1 MTTVQAFFFH
11 LNAKEINQLKINRLK
26 NNLFSGTLVAITM
39 AWRITEWEKQMAN
52 PLLFRSLLRDVPLAN
67 ASNQQGA
74 AAFAFTPRHKLAQM
88 VMTGCMKETF
98 YASGQAQL
106 NDVLATAKDL
116 DDLFLAQL
124 AIYGRERGMMKDM
137 PALLT
142 AILAARGSALLP
154 VVFARVIN
162 NGRML
167 RNFVQILRSGVTGR
181 RSLGTRPKKLV
192 QRWLQNAS
200 EERLLQASVGN
211 APSLADIVKMVHPRP
226 QAAWQEA
233 FFAWLIGKPCDKT
246 QLPEKTRALL
256 AFREGDMGAALPDVP
271 FLLLTNAPLSREQ
284 WAQLAQRMSWQTLRM
299 NLNTLAR
306 HDVFENTTLAA
317 SVAQRLADRAQVRQ
331 SWVYPYQLLSAW
343 SNLQSGVPQVIREA
357 LAQAMEYA
365 LENIPPFHGNVVVCP
380 DVSGSMKSS
389 ITGYRKGAT
398 SKIRCVDVA
407 GLIAAAVLRNH
418 PQARV
423 LPFECDVVDVQLDAR
438 QSVMHNA
445 QKLAAVGGGG
455 TNCSA
460 PLRRLLNERARVDLV
475 IMVSDNES
483 WVDKSRHGSTAT
495 MECWIELKK
504 RNPQARLVCIDLL
517 PYGTTQAAERSDILN
532 VGGFSDEVFTVIDNF
547 VNGRYGSAHWL
558 EEIEAVTL

>member
-1 MTTVQAFFFH
+1 
-11 LNAKEINQLKINRLK
+11 
-26 NNLFSGTLVAITM
+26 
-39 AWRITEWEKQMAN
+39 MAN
-52 PLLFRSLLRDVPLAN
+52 PLLFRSLLRDAPLAN

-74 AAFAFTPRHKLAQM
+74 AAFAFTPRHTLAQM
-88 VMTGCMKETF
+88 VMTGCMNETF
-98 YASGQAQL
+98 YVSGQAQL

-142 AILAARGSALLP
+142 AILAARGSALLS

-167 RNFVQILRSGVTGR
+167 RNFVQMLRSGVTGR

-211 APSLADIVKMVHPRP
+211 MPSLADIVKMVHPRP

-233 FFAWLIGKPCDKT
+233 FFAWLIGKPCDKA

-256 AFREGDMGAALPDVP
+256 AFREGNMGAALPDVP

-306 HDVFENTTLAA
+306 HDVFENATLAA

-343 SNLQSGVPQVIREA
+343 SNLQCSVPQVIREA

-365 LENIPPFHGNVVVCP
+365 LENIPPFRGNVVVCP

-445 QKLAAVGGGG
+445 QKLAAVGGGS

>member
-1 MTTVQAFFFH
+1 
-11 LNAKEINQLKINRLK
+11 
-26 NNLFSGTLVAITM
+26 
-39 AWRITEWEKQMAN
+39 MAN
-52 PLLFRSLLRDVPLAN
+52 PLLFRSLLRDAPLAN
-67 ASNQQGA
+67 AQNHERA
-74 AAFAFTPRHKLAQM
+74 VAFAFTPRHKLAQM
-88 VMTGCMKETF
+88 VMTGCMNETF

-106 NDVLATAKDL
+106 SDVLGIAKDL
-116 DDLFLAQL
+116 DDLFLAKL

-167 RNFVQILRSGVTGR
+167 RNFVQILRSGATGR

-192 QRWLQNAS
+192 QRWLQEAS
-200 EERLLQASVGN
+200 EDRLLQASVGN
-211 APSLADIVKMVHPRP
+211 VPSLADIVKMGHPRP
-226 QAAWQEA
+226 QALWQEA
-233 FFAWLIGKPCDKT
+233 FFAWLIGKPCDKA
-246 QLPEKTRALL
+246 QLPEKTQALL
-256 AFREGDMGAALPDVP
+256 AFREGGDGAVLPDVP
-271 FLLLTNAPLSREQ
+271 FLLLTNSPLSTEQ

-306 HDVFENTTLAA
+306 HGVFDNAELTA
-317 SVAQRLADRAQVRQ
+317 SVAKRLADRAQVRQ
-331 SWVYPYQLLSAW
+331 ARVYPYQLLSAW
-343 SNLQSGVPQVIREA
+343 SNLQSGVPQAIGDA
-357 LAQAMEYA
+357 LEQAMEFA
-365 LENIPPFHGNVVVCP
+365 LENVPQFRGNVVVCP
-380 DVSGSMKSS
+380 DVSGSMRSS
-389 ITGYRKGAT
+389 ITGYRQGAT

-423 LPFECDVVDVQLDAR
+423 LPFECDVVNVALDAK
-438 QSVMHNA
+438 QSVVRNA

-460 PLRRLLNERARVDLV
+460 PLRKLLAERARVDLV

-483 WVDKSRHGSTAT
+483 WIDKSRHGSTAT
-495 MECWIELKK
+495 MECWAALKK
-504 RNPQARLVCIDLL
+504 RNPLARLVCIDLL
-517 PYGTTQAAERSDILN
+517 PYGTTQAAERGDILN

-558 EEIEAVTL
+558 EEIESVTL

>member
-1 MTTVQAFFFH
+1 
-11 LNAKEINQLKINRLK
+11 
-26 NNLFSGTLVAITM
+26 
-39 AWRITEWEKQMAN
+39 MAN
-52 PLLFRSLLRDVPLAN
+52 PLLFRSLLRDAPLAN

-88 VMTGCMKETF
+88 VMTGCMNETF

-154 VVFARVIN
+154 VVFTRVIN

-167 RNFVQILRSGVTGR
+167 RNFVQMLRSGVTGR

-233 FFAWLIGKPCDKT
+233 FFAWLIGKPCDKA

-256 AFREGDMGAALPDVP
+256 AFREGDMGAALPDVS

-284 WAQLAQRMSWQTLRM
+284 W
-299 NLNTLAR
+299 
-306 HDVFENTTLAA
+306 
-317 SVAQRLADRAQVRQ
+317 AQRLADRAQVRQ

-365 LENIPPFHGNVVVCP
+365 LENIPPFRGNVVVCP

-389 ITGYRKGAT
+389 ITGYRKGET

-423 LPFECDVVDVQLDAR
+423 LPFECDVVDVRLDAR

-547 VNGRYGSAHWL
+547 VNGHYGSAHWL

>member
-1 MTTVQAFFFH
+1 
-11 LNAKEINQLKINRLK
+11 
-26 NNLFSGTLVAITM
+26 
-39 AWRITEWEKQMAN
+39 MAN
-52 PLLFRSLLRDVPLAN
+52 PLLFRSLLRDAPLAN

-74 AAFAFTPRHKLAQM
+74 AAFAFTPRHTLAQM
-88 VMTGCMKETF
+88 VMTGCMNETF
-98 YASGQAQL
+98 YVSGQAQL

-167 RNFVQILRSGVTGR
+167 RNFVQMLRSGVTGR

-211 APSLADIVKMVHPRP
+211 MPSLADIVKMVHPRP

-233 FFAWLIGKPCDKT
+233 FFAWLIGKPCDKA

-256 AFREGDMGAALPDVP
+256 AFREGNMGAALPDVP

-306 HDVFENTTLAA
+306 HDVFENATLAA
-317 SVAQRLADRAQVRQ
+317 SVAQRL
-331 SWVYPYQLLSAW
+331 
-343 SNLQSGVPQVIREA
+343 
-357 LAQAMEYA
+357 
-365 LENIPPFHGNVVVCP
+365 
-380 DVSGSMKSS
+380 
-389 ITGYRKGAT
+389 
-398 SKIRCVDVA
+398 
-407 GLIAAAVLRNH
+407 
-418 PQARV
+418 
-423 LPFECDVVDVQLDAR
+423 
-438 QSVMHNA
+438 
-445 QKLAAVGGGG
+445 
-455 TNCSA
+455 
-460 PLRRLLNERARVDLV
+460 
-475 IMVSDNES
+475 
-483 WVDKSRHGSTAT
+483 
-495 MECWIELKK
+495 
-504 RNPQARLVCIDLL
+504 
-517 PYGTTQAAERSDILN
+517 
-532 VGGFSDEVFTVIDNF
+532 
-547 VNGRYGSAHWL
+547 
-558 EEIEAVTL
+558 

>member
-1 MTTVQAFFFH
+1 
-11 LNAKEINQLKINRLK
+11 
-26 NNLFSGTLVAITM
+26 
-39 AWRITEWEKQMAN
+39 MAN
-52 PLLFRSLLRDVPLAN
+52 PLLFRSLLRDAPLAN

-88 VMTGCMKETF
+88 VMTGCMNETF

-154 VVFARVIN
+154 VVFTRVIN

-167 RNFVQILRSGVTGR
+167 RNFVQMLRSGVTGR

-233 FFAWLIGKPCDKT
+233 FFAWLIGKPCDKA

-256 AFREGDMGAALPDVP
+256 AFREGDMGAALPDVS

-306 HDVFENTTLAA
+306 HDVFENATLAA
-317 SVAQRLADRAQVRQ
+317 SVAQRLADRAQV
-331 SWVYPYQLLSAW
+331 
-343 SNLQSGVPQVIREA
+343 
-357 LAQAMEYA
+357 
-365 LENIPPFHGNVVVCP
+365 
-380 DVSGSMKSS
+380 
-389 ITGYRKGAT
+389 
-398 SKIRCVDVA
+398 
-407 GLIAAAVLRNH
+407 
-418 PQARV
+418 
-423 LPFECDVVDVQLDAR
+423 R

-547 VNGRYGSAHWL
+547 VNGHYGSAHWL

>member
-1 MTTVQAFFFH
+1 
-11 LNAKEINQLKINRLK
+11 
-26 NNLFSGTLVAITM
+26 
-39 AWRITEWEKQMAN
+39 MAN
-52 PLLFRSLLRDVPLAN
+52 PLLFRSLLRDAPLAN

-88 VMTGCMKETF
+88 VMTGCMNETF

-154 VVFARVIN
+154 VVFTRVIN

-167 RNFVQILRSGVTGR
+167 RNFVQMLRSGVTGR

-233 FFAWLIGKPCDKT
+233 FFAWLIGKPCDKA

-256 AFREGDMGAALPDVP
+256 AFREGDMGAALPDVS

-284 WAQLAQRMSWQTLRM
+284 WAQL
-299 NLNTLAR
+299 
-306 HDVFENTTLAA
+306 
-317 SVAQRLADRAQVRQ
+317 AQRLADRAQVRQ

-365 LENIPPFHGNVVVCP
+365 LENIPPFRGNVVVCP

-423 LPFECDVVDVQLDAR
+423 LPFECDVVDVRLDAR

-547 VNGRYGSAHWL
+547 VNGHYGSAHWL

>member
-1 MTTVQAFFFH
+1 MGKH
-11 LNAKEINQLKINRLK
+11 
-26 NNLFSGTLVAITM
+26 
-39 AWRITEWEKQMAN
+39 MAN
-52 PLLFRSLLRDVPLAN
+52 PLLFRSLLRDAPLAN
-67 ASNQQGA
+67 AQNHERA

-88 VMTGCMKETF
+88 VMTGCMNETF
-98 YASGQAQL
+98 YASAQAQL
-106 NDVLATAKDL
+106 SDVLEIAKDL
-116 DDLFLAQL
+116 DDLFLAKL
-124 AIYGRERGMMKDM
+124 AIYGRERGTMKDM

-142 AILAARGSALLP
+142 ALLAARGSALLP

-181 RSLGTRPKKLV
+181 RSLGTRPKKLI
-192 QRWLQNAS
+192 QRWLQEAS

-226 QAAWQEA
+226 QAPWHDD
-233 FFAWLIGKPCDKT
+233 FFAWLIGKPCDKV
-246 QLPEKTRALL
+246 QLPEKTQALL
-256 AFREGDMGAALPDVP
+256 AFREGRESAALPDVP
-271 FLLLTNAPLSREQ
+271 FLLLTHSPLSTEQ
-284 WAQLAQRMSWQTLRM
+284 WALLAQRMSWQTLRM

-306 HDVFENTTLAA
+306 HGVFENTELTA
-317 SVAQRLADRAQVRQ
+317 SVAKRLADRVQVRQ
-331 SWVYPYQLLSAW
+331 ARVYPYQLLSAW
-343 SNLQSGVPQVIREA
+343 SNLHSSVPQVIGEA
-357 LAQAMEYA
+357 LERAMEYA
-365 LENIPPFHGNVVVCP
+365 LENVPQFRGNVVVCS
-380 DVSGSMKSS
+380 DVSGSMRSPV
-389 ITGYRKGAT
+389 TGHRQGAT

-423 LPFECDVVDVQLDAR
+423 LPFECDVVNVALDAK

-460 PLRRLLNERARVDLV
+460 PLRRLLAERTRVDLV

-483 WVDKSRHGSTAT
+483 WIDKSRHGSTAT
-495 MECWIELKK
+495 MECWTALRK
-504 RNPQARLVCIDLL
+504 RNPLVRLVCIDLQ
-517 PYGTTQAAERSDILN
+517 PYGTTQAMERGDILN

-547 VNGRYGSAHWL
+547 VNGRYGSEHWL
-558 EEIEAVTL
+558 EEIESVAL

>member
-1 MTTVQAFFFH
+1 
-11 LNAKEINQLKINRLK
+11 
-26 NNLFSGTLVAITM
+26 
-39 AWRITEWEKQMAN
+39 MAN
-52 PLLFRSLLRDVPLAN
+52 PLLFRSLLRDAPLAN
-67 ASNQQGA
+67 AQNHERA
-74 AAFAFTPRHKLAQM
+74 VAFAFTPRHKLAQM
-88 VMTGCMKETF
+88 VMTGCMNETF

-106 NDVLATAKDL
+106 SDVLGIAKDL
-116 DDLFLAQL
+116 DDLFLAKL

-167 RNFVQILRSGVTGR
+167 RNFVQILRSGATGR

-192 QRWLQNAS
+192 QRWLQEAS
-200 EERLLQASVGN
+200 EDRLLQASVGN
-211 APSLADIVKMVHPRP
+211 VPSLADIVKMVHPRP
-226 QAAWQEA
+226 QALWQEA
-233 FFAWLIGKPCDKT
+233 FFAWLIGKPCDKS
-246 QLPEKTRALL
+246 QLPEKTQALL
-256 AFREGDMGAALPDVP
+256 AFREGGDGAVLPDVP
-271 FLLLTNAPLSREQ
+271 FLLLTNSPLSTEQ

-306 HDVFENTTLAA
+306 HGVFDNAELTA
-317 SVAQRLADRAQVRQ
+317 SVAKRLADRAQVRQ
-331 SWVYPYQLLSAW
+331 ARVYPYQLLSAW
-343 SNLQSGVPQVIREA
+343 SNLQSGVPQAIGDA
-357 LAQAMEYA
+357 LEQAMEFA
-365 LENIPPFHGNVVVCP
+365 LENVPQFRGNVVVCP
-380 DVSGSMKSS
+380 DVSGSMRSS
-389 ITGYRKGAT
+389 ITGYRQGAT

-423 LPFECDVVDVQLDAR
+423 LPFECDVVNVALDAK
-438 QSVMHNA
+438 QSVMRNA

-460 PLRRLLNERARVDLV
+460 PLRKLLAERARVDLV

-483 WVDKSRHGSTAT
+483 WIDKSRHGSTAT
-495 MECWIELKK
+495 MECWAALKK
-504 RNPQARLVCIDLL
+504 RNPLARLVCIDLL
-517 PYGTTQAAERSDILN
+517 PYGTTQAAERGDILN

-558 EEIEAVTL
+558 EEIESVTL

>member
-1 MTTVQAFFFH
+1 
-11 LNAKEINQLKINRLK
+11 
-26 NNLFSGTLVAITM
+26 
-39 AWRITEWEKQMAN
+39 MAN
-52 PLLFRSLLRDVPLAN
+52 PLLFRSLLRDAPLAN

-88 VMTGCMKETF
+88 VMTGCMNETF

-154 VVFARVIN
+154 VVFTRVIN

-167 RNFVQILRSGVTGR
+167 RNFVQMLRSGVTGR

-226 QAAWQEA
+226 QA
-233 FFAWLIGKPCDKT
+233 
-246 QLPEKTRALL
+246 
-256 AFREGDMGAALPDVP
+256 V
-271 FLLLTNAPLSREQ
+271 
-284 WAQLAQRMSWQTLRM
+284 
-299 NLNTLAR
+299 
-306 HDVFENTTLAA
+306 
-317 SVAQRLADRAQVRQ
+317 
-331 SWVYPYQLLSAW
+331 
-343 SNLQSGVPQVIREA
+343 
-357 LAQAMEYA
+357 EYA
-365 LENIPPFHGNVVVCP
+365 LENIPPFRGNVVVCP

-423 LPFECDVVDVQLDAR
+423 LPFECDVVDVRLDAR

-445 QKLAAVGGGG
+445 QKLAAVGGG

-483 WVDKSRHGSTAT
+483 WVDKSRHGSAAT

>member
-1 MTTVQAFFFH
+1 
-11 LNAKEINQLKINRLK
+11 
-26 NNLFSGTLVAITM
+26 
-39 AWRITEWEKQMAN
+39 MAN
-52 PLLFRSLLRDVPLAN
+52 PLLFRSLLRDAPLAN

-88 VMTGCMKETF
+88 VMTGCMNETF

-167 RNFVQILRSGVTGR
+167 RNFVQMLRSGVTGR

-233 FFAWLIGKPCDKT
+233 FFAWLIGKPCDKA

-284 WAQLAQRMSWQTLRM
+284 WAQLAQR
-299 NLNTLAR
+299 
-306 HDVFENTTLAA
+306 
-317 SVAQRLADRAQVRQ
+317 LADRAQVRQ

-343 SNLQSGVPQVIREA
+343 SNLQSSVPQVIREA
-357 LAQAMEYA
+357 LVQAMEYA
-365 LENIPPFHGNVVVCP
+365 LENIPPFRGNVVVCP

-423 LPFECDVVDVQLDAR
+423 LPFECDVVDVRLDAR

-547 VNGRYGSAHWL
+547 VNDRYGSAHWL

>member
-1 MTTVQAFFFH
+1 M
-11 LNAKEINQLKINRLK
+11 
-26 NNLFSGTLVAITM
+26 G
-39 AWRITEWEKQMAN
+39 KQMAN
-52 PLLFRSLLRDVPLAN
+52 PLLFRSLLRNAPLADTQN
-67 ASNQQGA
+67 HQCA
-74 AAFAFTPRHKLAQM
+74 AAFALSPRHRLAQM
-88 VMTGCMKETF
+88 VMTGCMNETF
-98 YASGQAQL
+98 YASAQAQL
-106 NDVLATAKDL
+106 DDVLVIAQDV

-142 AILAARGSALLP
+142 ALLAARGSALLP
-154 VVFARVIN
+154 LVFARVIN

-192 QRWLQNAS
+192 QRWLQEAS
-200 EERLLQASVGN
+200 EERLLQASPGN
-211 APSLADIVKMVHPRP
+211 SPSLADVVKMVHPRP

-233 FFAWLIGKPCDKT
+233 FFAWLIGKPCDKAL
-246 QLPEKTRALL
+246 LPEKTRALL
-256 AFREGDMGAALPDVP
+256 AFREGGNSAALPDVP
-271 FLLLTNAPLSREQ
+271 FLLLTHLPLSAEQ

-306 HDVFENTTLAA
+306 HGVFENADLT
-317 SVAQRLADRAQVRQ
+317 SRVAKRLADREQVRQ
-331 SWVYPYQLLSAW
+331 ARVYPYQLLSAW
-343 SNLQSGVPQVIREA
+343 SNLQSGVPQAIGNA
-357 LAQAMEYA
+357 LEHAMEFA
-365 LENIPPFHGNVVVCP
+365 LENVPQLRGNVVVCP
-380 DVSGSMKSS
+380 DVSGSMSSS
-389 ITGYRKGAT
+389 ITGYRQGAT

-423 LPFECDVVDVQLDAR
+423 LPFECDVVNVALDPR
-438 QSVMHNA
+438 QSVMRNA

-460 PLRRLLNERARVDLV
+460 PLRKLLAERARVDLV

-483 WVDKSRHGSTAT
+483 WIDKSRHGSTAT
-495 MECWIELKK
+495 MECWAALKK

-517 PYGTTQAAERSDILN
+517 PYGTTQAAERDDILN

-558 EEIEAVTL
+558 EEIGSVTLQ

>member
-1 MTTVQAFFFH
+1 
-11 LNAKEINQLKINRLK
+11 
-26 NNLFSGTLVAITM
+26 
-39 AWRITEWEKQMAN
+39 MAN
-52 PLLFRSLLRDVPLAN
+52 PLLFRSLLRDAPLAN

-88 VMTGCMKETF
+88 VMTGCMNETF

-154 VVFARVIN
+154 VVFTRVIN

-167 RNFVQILRSGVTGR
+167 RNFVQMLRSGVTGR

-233 FFAWLIGKPCDKT
+233 FFAWLIGKPCDKA

-256 AFREGDMGAALPDVP
+256 AFREGDMGAALPDVS

-306 HDVFENTTLAA
+306 HDVFENATLAA
-317 SVAQRLADRAQVRQ
+317 SVAQRLADRAQV
-331 SWVYPYQLLSAW
+331 
-343 SNLQSGVPQVIREA
+343 
-357 LAQAMEYA
+357 
-365 LENIPPFHGNVVVCP
+365 
-380 DVSGSMKSS
+380 
-389 ITGYRKGAT
+389 
-398 SKIRCVDVA
+398 
-407 GLIAAAVLRNH
+407 
-418 PQARV
+418 
-423 LPFECDVVDVQLDAR
+423 R

-547 VNGRYGSAHWL
+547 VNGHYGS
-558 EEIEAVTL
+558 

>member
-88 VMTGCMKETF
+88 VMTGCMNETF

-475 IMVSDNES
+475 IMESDNES

>member
-1 MTTVQAFFFH
+1 
-11 LNAKEINQLKINRLK
+11 
-26 NNLFSGTLVAITM
+26 
-39 AWRITEWEKQMAN
+39 MAN
-52 PLLFRSLLRDVPLAN
+52 PLLFRSLLRDAPLAN

-88 VMTGCMKETF
+88 VMTGCMNETF

-167 RNFVQILRSGVTGR
+167 RNFVQMLRSGVTGR

-233 FFAWLIGKPCDKT
+233 FFAWLIGKPCDKA

-306 HDVFENTTLAA
+306 HDVFENATLAA

-343 SNLQSGVPQVIREA
+343 SNLQSSVPQVIREA
-357 LAQAMEYA
+357 LVQAMEYA
-365 LENIPPFHGNVVVCP
+365 LENIPPFRGNVVVCP

-423 LPFECDVVDVQLDAR
+423 LPFECDVVDVRLDAR

-547 VNGRYGSAHWL
+547 VNDRYGSAHWL
-558 EEIEAVTL
+558 EEIEAATLKARMLVDLHLVWPDAGSNHAGA

>member
-1 MTTVQAFFFH
+1 M
-11 LNAKEINQLKINRLK
+11 
-26 NNLFSGTLVAITM
+26 G
-39 AWRITEWEKQMAN
+39 KQMAN
-52 PLLFRSLLRDVPLAN
+52 PLLFRSLLRDTPLADTQN
-67 ASNQQGA
+67 HERA

-88 VMTGCMKETF
+88 VMTGCMNETF
-98 YASGQAQL
+98 YASAQAQL
-106 NDVLATAKDL
+106 SDVLEIAKDL
-116 DDLFLAQL
+116 DDLFLAKL

-142 AILAARGSALLP
+142 ALLAARSSALLP

-162 NGRML
+162 TGRML

-192 QRWLQNAS
+192 QRWLQEAS

-226 QAAWQEA
+226 QALWQDA
-233 FFAWLIGKPCDKT
+233 FFAWLIGKPCDKA
-246 QLPEKTRALL
+246 QLPEKTQALL
-256 AFREGDMGAALPDVP
+256 AFREGRGGAALPDVP
-271 FLLLTNAPLSREQ
+271 FLLLTHAPLATEQ

-306 HDVFENTTLAA
+306 HGVFDNAELAA
-317 SVAQRLADRAQVRQ
+317 SVAKRLADRAQVRQ
-331 SWVYPYQLLSAW
+331 SRVYPYQLLSAW
-343 SNLQSGVPQVIREA
+343 SNLQSGVPQAISDA
-357 LAQAMEYA
+357 LEQAMEFA
-365 LENIPPFHGNVVVCP
+365 LENVPQFRGNVVVCP
-380 DVSGSMKSS
+380 DVSGSMGSS
-389 ITGYRKGAT
+389 ITGYRQGAT

-423 LPFECDVVDVQLDAR
+423 LPFECDVVNVALDPK
-438 QSVMHNA
+438 QSVMRNA

-460 PLRRLLNERARVDLV
+460 PLRKLLAERARVDLV

-483 WVDKSRHGSTAT
+483 WIDRSRHGSTAT
-495 MECWIELKK
+495 MECWAALKK
-504 RNPQARLVCIDLL
+504 RNPLARLVCIDLL
-517 PYGTTQAAERSDILN
+517 PYGTTQAAERGDILN
-532 VGGFSDEVFTVIDNF
+532 VGGFNDEVFTVIDNF

-558 EEIEAVTL
+558 EEIESVTLQ

>member
-1 MTTVQAFFFH
+1 MLMITSFANPRVAQAFVDYMATQGVILTIQQH
-11 LNAKEINQLKINRLK
+11 NQSDIWLADESQAERVRGELARFI
-26 NNLFSGTLVAITM
+26 
-39 AWRITEWEKQMAN
+39 EN
-52 PLLFRSLLRDVPLAN
+52 PGDPRYLA
-67 ASNQQGA
+67 ASWQ
-74 AAFAFTPRHKLAQM
+74 
-88 VMTGCMKETF
+88 
-98 YASGQAQL
+98 SGQTNSGL
-106 NDVLATAKDL
+106 RYRRFPFLATL
-116 DDLFLAQL
+116 
-124 AIYGRERGMMKDM
+124 RERAGPVTWIVM
-137 PALLT
+137 
-142 AILAARGSALLP
+142 LAC
-154 VVFARVIN
+154 V
-162 NGRML
+162 
-167 RNFVQILRSGVTGR
+167 
-181 RSLGTRPKKLV
+181 LV
-192 QRWLQNAS
+192 YIAMS
-200 EERLLQASVGN
+200 
-211 APSLADIVKMVHPRP
+211 
-226 QAAWQEA
+226 
-233 FFAWLIGKPCDKT
+233 LIGDQTVMVWLAWPFDPVLKFEVWRYFT
-246 QLPEKTRALL
+246 HIFMHFSLMHILFNLLWWWYLGGAVEKRLGSGKLIVITVISALL
-256 AFREGDMGAALPDVP
+256 AFREGDMGAALPDVS

-306 HDVFENTTLAA
+306 HDVFENATLAA

-365 LENIPPFHGNVVVCP
+365 LENIPPFRGNVVVCP

-389 ITGYRKGAT
+389 ITGYRKGET

-423 LPFECDVVDVQLDAR
+423 LPFECDVVDVRLDAR

-547 VNGRYGSAHWL
+547 VNGHYGSAHWL

>member
-1 MTTVQAFFFH
+1 
-11 LNAKEINQLKINRLK
+11 
-26 NNLFSGTLVAITM
+26 
-39 AWRITEWEKQMAN
+39 MAN

-88 VMTGCMKETF
+88 VMIGCMNETF

-154 VVFARVIN
+154 VVFTRVIN

-167 RNFVQILRSGVTGR
+167 RNFVQMLRSGVTGR

-233 FFAWLIGKPCDKT
+233 FFAWLIGKPCDKA

-306 HDVFENTTLAA
+306 HSVFENATLAA

-343 SNLQSGVPQVIREA
+343 SNLQSSVPQVIREA

-365 LENIPPFHGNVVVCP
+365 LENIPPFRGNVVVCP

-423 LPFECDVVDVQLDAR
+423 LPFECDVVDVRLDAH

-547 VNGRYGSAHWL
+547 VNGHYGSAHWL

>member
-1 MTTVQAFFFH
+1 MNAPFTYASPTLSVEALKHSIAYKLMFTIGKDPVIANKH
-11 LNAKEINQLKINRLK
+11 EWLNATLFAVRDRLVERWLRSNR
-26 NNLFSGTLVAITM
+26 
-39 AWRITEWEKQMAN
+39 
-52 PLLFRSLLRDVPLAN
+52 
-67 ASNQQGA
+67 
-74 AAFAFTPRHKLAQM
+74 
-88 VMTGCMKETF
+88 
-98 YASGQAQL
+98 AQL
-106 NDVLATAKDL
+106 SQETRQVYYLSME
-116 DDLFLAQL
+116 FL
-124 AIYGRERGMMKDM
+124 IGRTLSN
-137 PALLT
+137 ALLSLGIYDDVKG
-142 AILAARGSALLP
+142 ALEAMGLDLEELIDEENDPGLGNGGLGRLAACFLD
-154 VVFARVIN
+154 
-162 NGRML
+162 
-167 RNFVQILRSGVTGR
+167 
-181 RSLGTRPKKLV
+181 SLGTRPKKLV

-233 FFAWLIGKPCDKT
+233 FFAWLIGKPCDKA

-256 AFREGDMGAALPDVP
+256 AFREGDMGAALPDVS

-306 HDVFENTTLAA
+306 HDVFENATLAA

-365 LENIPPFHGNVVVCP
+365 LENIPPFRGNVVVCP

-389 ITGYRKGAT
+389 ITGYRKGET

-423 LPFECDVVDVQLDAR
+423 LPFECDVVDVRLDAR

-547 VNGRYGSAHWL
+547 VNGHYGSAHWL

>member
-1 MTTVQAFFFH
+1 MGKH
-11 LNAKEINQLKINRLK
+11 
-26 NNLFSGTLVAITM
+26 
-39 AWRITEWEKQMAN
+39 MAN
-52 PLLFRSLLRDVPLAN
+52 PLLFRSLLRDAPLAN
-67 ASNQQGA
+67 AQNHERA

-88 VMTGCMKETF
+88 VMTGCMNETF
-98 YASGQAQL
+98 YASAQVQL
-106 NDVLATAKDL
+106 SDVLEITKDL
-116 DDLFLAQL
+116 DDLFLAKL
-124 AIYGRERGMMKDM
+124 AIYGRERGTMKDM

-142 AILAARGSALLP
+142 ALLAARGSALLP

-181 RSLGTRPKKLV
+181 RSLGTRPKKLI
-192 QRWLQNAS
+192 QRWLQEAS

-226 QAAWQEA
+226 QAPWHDD
-233 FFAWLIGKPCDKT
+233 FFAWLIGKPCDKV
-246 QLPEKTRALL
+246 QLPEKTQALL
-256 AFREGDMGAALPDVP
+256 AFREGRESAALPDVP
-271 FLLLTNAPLSREQ
+271 FLLLTHSPLSTEQ
-284 WAQLAQRMSWQTLRM
+284 WALLAQRMSWQTLRM

-306 HDVFENTTLAA
+306 HGVFENTELTA
-317 SVAQRLADRAQVRQ
+317 SVAKRLADRVQVRQ
-331 SWVYPYQLLSAW
+331 ARVYPYQLLSAW
-343 SNLQSGVPQVIREA
+343 SNLHSSVPQVIGEA
-357 LAQAMEYA
+357 LERAMEYA
-365 LENIPPFHGNVVVCP
+365 LENVPQFRGNVVVCP
-380 DVSGSMKSS
+380 DVSGSMRSPV
-389 ITGYRKGAT
+389 TGHRQGAT

-423 LPFECDVVDVQLDAR
+423 LPFECDVVNVALDAK

-460 PLRRLLNERARVDLV
+460 PLRRLLAERTRVDLV

-483 WVDKSRHGSTAT
+483 WIDKSRHGSTAT
-495 MECWIELKK
+495 MECWTALRK
-504 RNPQARLVCIDLL
+504 RNPLARLVCIDLQ
-517 PYGTTQAAERSDILN
+517 PYGTTQAMERGDILN

-547 VNGRYGSAHWL
+547 VNGRYGSEHWL
-558 EEIEAVTL
+558 EEIESVAL

>member
-1 MTTVQAFFFH
+1 
-11 LNAKEINQLKINRLK
+11 
-26 NNLFSGTLVAITM
+26 
-39 AWRITEWEKQMAN
+39 MAN
-52 PLLFRSLLRDVPLAN
+52 LLLFRSLLRDVPLAN

-88 VMTGCMKETF
+88 VMTGCMNETF

-167 RNFVQILRSGVTGR
+167 RNFVQMLRSGVTGR

-233 FFAWLIGKPCDKT
+233 FFAWLIGKPCDKA

-256 AFREGDMGAALPDVP
+256 AFREGNIGAALPDVP

-306 HDVFENTTLAA
+306 HDVFENATLAA

-343 SNLQSGVPQVIREA
+343 SNLQSSVPQVIREA

-365 LENIPPFHGNVVVCP
+365 LENIPPFRGNVVVCP

-389 ITGYRKGAT
+389 ITGYRKGRPVR
-398 SKIRCVDVA
+398 S
-407 GLIAAAVLRNH
+407 AAWT
-418 PQARV
+418 
-423 LPFECDVVDVQLDAR
+423 LP
-438 QSVMHNA
+438 
-445 QKLAAVGGGG
+445 G
-455 TNCSA
+455 
-460 PLRRLLNERARVDLV
+460 
-475 IMVSDNES
+475 
-483 WVDKSRHGSTAT
+483 
-495 MECWIELKK
+495 
-504 RNPQARLVCIDLL
+504 
-517 PYGTTQAAERSDILN
+517 
-532 VGGFSDEVFTVIDNF
+532 
-547 VNGRYGSAHWL
+547 
-558 EEIEAVTL
+558 

>member
-1 MTTVQAFFFH
+1 
-11 LNAKEINQLKINRLK
+11 
-26 NNLFSGTLVAITM
+26 
-39 AWRITEWEKQMAN
+39 MAN
-52 PLLFRSLLRDVPLAN
+52 PLLFRSLLRDAPLAN

-74 AAFAFTPRHKLAQM
+74 AAFAFTPRHTLAQM
-88 VMTGCMKETF
+88 VMTGCMNETF
-98 YASGQAQL
+98 YVSGQAQL

-167 RNFVQILRSGVTGR
+167 RNFVQMLRSGVTGR

-211 APSLADIVKMVHPRP
+211 MPSLADIVKMVHPRP

-233 FFAWLIGKPCDKT
+233 FFAWLIGKPCDKA

-256 AFREGDMGAALPDVP
+256 AFREGNMGAALPDVP

-284 WAQLAQRMSWQTLRM
+284 WAQLAQR
-299 NLNTLAR
+299 
-306 HDVFENTTLAA
+306 
-317 SVAQRLADRAQVRQ
+317 LADRAQVRQ

-343 SNLQSGVPQVIREA
+343 SNLQCSVPQVIREA

-365 LENIPPFHGNVVVCP
+365 LENIPPFRGNVVVCP

-445 QKLAAVGGGG
+445 QKLAAVGGGS

-558 EEIEAVTL
+558 GEIEAVTL

>member
-1 MTTVQAFFFH
+1 
-11 LNAKEINQLKINRLK
+11 
-26 NNLFSGTLVAITM
+26 
-39 AWRITEWEKQMAN
+39 MAN
-52 PLLFRSLLRDVPLAN
+52 PLLFRSLLRDAPLAN

-88 VMTGCMKETF
+88 VMTGCMNETF

-233 FFAWLIGKPCDKT
+233 FFAWLIGKPCDKA

-284 WAQLAQRMSWQTLRM
+284 WAQL
-299 NLNTLAR
+299 
-306 HDVFENTTLAA
+306 
-317 SVAQRLADRAQVRQ
+317 AQRLADRAQVRQ

>member
-1 MTTVQAFFFH
+1 M
-11 LNAKEINQLKINRLK
+11 
-26 NNLFSGTLVAITM
+26 G
-39 AWRITEWEKQMAN
+39 KQMAN
-52 PLLFRSLLRDVPLAN
+52 PLLFRSLLRDAPLAN
-67 ASNQQGA
+67 AQNHERA
-74 AAFAFTPRHKLAQM
+74 VAFAFTPRHKLAQM
-88 VMTGCMKETF
+88 VMTGCMNETF

-106 NDVLATAKDL
+106 SDVLGIAKDL
-116 DDLFLAQL
+116 DDLFLAKL

-167 RNFVQILRSGVTGR
+167 RNFVQILRSGATGR

-192 QRWLQNAS
+192 QRWLQEAS
-200 EERLLQASVGN
+200 EDRLLQASVGN
-211 APSLADIVKMVHPRP
+211 VPSLADIVKMVHPRP
-226 QAAWQEA
+226 QALWQEA
-233 FFAWLIGKPCDKT
+233 FFARLIGKPCDKS
-246 QLPEKTRALL
+246 QLPEKTQALL
-256 AFREGDMGAALPDVP
+256 AFREGGDGAVLPDVP
-271 FLLLTNAPLSREQ
+271 FLLLTNSPLSTEQ

-306 HDVFENTTLAA
+306 HGVFDNAELTA
-317 SVAQRLADRAQVRQ
+317 SVAKRLADRAQVRQ
-331 SWVYPYQLLSAW
+331 ARVYPYQLLSAW
-343 SNLQSGVPQVIREA
+343 SNLQSGVPQAIGDA
-357 LAQAMEYA
+357 LEQAMEFA
-365 LENIPPFHGNVVVCP
+365 LENVPQFRGNVVVCP
-380 DVSGSMKSS
+380 DVSGSMRSS
-389 ITGYRKGAT
+389 ITGYRQGAT

-423 LPFECDVVDVQLDAR
+423 LPFECDVVNVALDAK
-438 QSVMHNA
+438 QSVMRNA

-460 PLRRLLNERARVDLV
+460 PLRKLLAERARVDLV

-483 WVDKSRHGSTAT
+483 WIDKSRHGSTAT
-495 MECWIELKK
+495 MECWAALKK
-504 RNPQARLVCIDLL
+504 RNPLARLVCIDLL
-517 PYGTTQAAERSDILN
+517 PYGTTQAAERGDILN

-558 EEIEAVTL
+558 EEIESVTL

>member
-1 MTTVQAFFFH
+1 
-11 LNAKEINQLKINRLK
+11 
-26 NNLFSGTLVAITM
+26 
-39 AWRITEWEKQMAN
+39 MAN

-88 VMTGCMKETF
+88 VMTGCMNETF

-284 WAQLAQRMSWQTLRM
+284 WAQLAQR
-299 NLNTLAR
+299 
-306 HDVFENTTLAA
+306 
-317 SVAQRLADRAQVRQ
+317 LADRAQVRQ
-331 SWVYPYQLLSAW
+331 SWVYPYQSLSAW

-517 PYGTTQAAERSDILN
+517 PYGTTQAAERNDILN

>member
-1 MTTVQAFFFH
+1 M
-11 LNAKEINQLKINRLK
+11 
-26 NNLFSGTLVAITM
+26 G
-39 AWRITEWEKQMAN
+39 KQMAN
-52 PLLFRSLLRDVPLAN
+52 PLLFRSLLRDAPLAN
-67 ASNQQGA
+67 AQNHERA
-74 AAFAFTPRHKLAQM
+74 VAFAFTPRHKLAQM
-88 VMTGCMKETF
+88 VMTGCMNETF

-106 NDVLATAKDL
+106 SDVLGIAKDL
-116 DDLFLAQL
+116 DDLFLAKL

-167 RNFVQILRSGVTGR
+167 RNFVQILRSGATGR

-192 QRWLQNAS
+192 QRWLQEAS
-200 EERLLQASVGN
+200 EDRLLQASVGN
-211 APSLADIVKMVHPRP
+211 VPSLADIVKMGHPRP
-226 QAAWQEA
+226 QALWQEA
-233 FFAWLIGKPCDKT
+233 FFAWLIGKPCDKA
-246 QLPEKTRALL
+246 QLPEKTQALL
-256 AFREGDMGAALPDVP
+256 AFREGGDGAVLPDVP
-271 FLLLTNAPLSREQ
+271 FLLLTNSPLSTEQ

-306 HDVFENTTLAA
+306 HGVFDNAELTA
-317 SVAQRLADRAQVRQ
+317 SVAKRLADRAQVRQ
-331 SWVYPYQLLSAW
+331 ARVYPYQLLSAW
-343 SNLQSGVPQVIREA
+343 SNLQSGVPQAIGDA
-357 LAQAMEYA
+357 LEQAMEFA
-365 LENIPPFHGNVVVCP
+365 LENVPQFRGNVVVCP
-380 DVSGSMKSS
+380 DVSGSMRSS
-389 ITGYRKGAT
+389 ITGYRQGAT

-423 LPFECDVVDVQLDAR
+423 LPFECDVVNVALDAK
-438 QSVMHNA
+438 QSVVRNA

-460 PLRRLLNERARVDLV
+460 PLRKLLAERARVDLV

-483 WVDKSRHGSTAT
+483 WIDKSRHGSTAT
-495 MECWIELKK
+495 MECWAALKK
-504 RNPQARLVCIDLL
+504 RNPLARLVCIDLL
-517 PYGTTQAAERSDILN
+517 PYGTTQAAERGDILN

-558 EEIEAVTL
+558 EEIESVTL

>member
-1 MTTVQAFFFH
+1 
-11 LNAKEINQLKINRLK
+11 
-26 NNLFSGTLVAITM
+26 
-39 AWRITEWEKQMAN
+39 MAN
-52 PLLFRSLLRDVPLAN
+52 LLLFRSLLRDAPLAN
-67 ASNQQGA
+67 AQNHERA

-88 VMTGCMKETF
+88 VMTGCMNETF
-98 YASGQAQL
+98 YASAQAQL
-106 NDVLATAKDL
+106 SDVLEIAKDL
-116 DDLFLAQL
+116 DDLFLAKL
-124 AIYGRERGMMKDM
+124 AIYGRERGTMKDM

-142 AILAARGSALLP
+142 ALLAARGSALLP

-181 RSLGTRPKKLV
+181 RSLGTRPKKLI
-192 QRWLQNAS
+192 QRWLQEAS

-226 QAAWQEA
+226 QAPWHDD
-233 FFAWLIGKPCDKT
+233 FFAWLIGKPCDKV
-246 QLPEKTRALL
+246 QLPEKTQALL
-256 AFREGDMGAALPDVP
+256 AFREGRESAALPDVP
-271 FLLLTNAPLSREQ
+271 FLLLTHSPLSTEQ
-284 WAQLAQRMSWQTLRM
+284 WALLAQRMSWQTLRM

-306 HDVFENTTLAA
+306 HGVFENTELTA
-317 SVAQRLADRAQVRQ
+317 SVAKRLADRVQVRQ
-331 SWVYPYQLLSAW
+331 ARVYPYQLLSAW
-343 SNLQSGVPQVIREA
+343 SNLHSSVPQVIGEA
-357 LAQAMEYA
+357 LERAMEYA
-365 LENIPPFHGNVVVCP
+365 LENVPQFRGNVVVCP
-380 DVSGSMKSS
+380 DVSGSMRSPV
-389 ITGYRKGAT
+389 TGHRQGAT

-423 LPFECDVVDVQLDAR
+423 LPFECDVVNVALDAK

-460 PLRRLLNERARVDLV
+460 PLRRLLAEQTRVDLV

-483 WVDKSRHGSTAT
+483 WIDKSRHGSTAT
-495 MECWIELKK
+495 MECWTALRK
-504 RNPQARLVCIDLL
+504 RNPLARLVCIDLQ
-517 PYGTTQAAERSDILN
+517 PYGTTQAMERGDILN

-547 VNGRYGSAHWL
+547 VNGRYGSEHWL
-558 EEIEAVTL
+558 EEIESVAL